1 MSARAAAA
9 GGGARRAAAGAGRGG
24 ASRSDSGPGLW
35 YEAVGLSRTR
45 APQTAPVPQRHE
57 PTHTAKQR
65 PRQSTPAQ
73 PRARVTM
80 TATALAYEPSVA
92 PRPRRSRP
100 PRQAPQPLQ
109 VVRRRSRVRFTTLGL
124 TLLIAVLIAAALA
137 GPMLLNVAGMR
148 IDWRLAQLESRQD
161 TLVSERASLS
171 TQAAALGS
179 TPRIMEEAQKLG
191 MEPAARVNY
200 VVLPGGDLALQT
212 ASAGGDGGETL
223 TAR

>member
-1 MSARAAAA
+1 
-9 GGGARRAAAGAGRGG
+9 
-24 ASRSDSGPGLW
+24 
-35 YEAVGLSRTR
+35 
-45 APQTAPVPQRHE
+45 
-57 PTHTAKQR
+57 
-65 PRQSTPAQ
+65 
-73 PRARVTM
+73 M

-92 PRPRRSRP
+92 PRPRRTRQARP
-100 PRQAPQPLQ
+100 APQPLEA
-109 VVRRRSRVRFTTLGL
+109 VKRRSRVRFTTLGL

-179 TPRIMEEAQKLG
+179 TPRILEEAQKLG

-200 VVLPGGDLALQT
+200 VVLPGGDLAVQT
-212 ASAGGDGGETL
+212 ASVAGDGGETL